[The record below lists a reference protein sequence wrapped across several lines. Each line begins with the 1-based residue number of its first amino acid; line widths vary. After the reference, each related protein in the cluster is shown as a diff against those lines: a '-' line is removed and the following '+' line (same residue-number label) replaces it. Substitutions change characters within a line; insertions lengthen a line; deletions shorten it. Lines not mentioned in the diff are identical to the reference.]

1 MGHRIEVKDKAEV
14 TLNDVIS
21 VLSYSEKQ
29 ALYFEIG
36 CTIDTFD
43 MKNDDSKLL
52 AIVRIIK
59 KITGIDDL
67 WLLYYGRTL
76 LGEIGEDSK

>member
-1 MGHRIEVKDKAEV
+1 MRRRIEVKDKAEV

-21 VLSYSEKQ
+21 VLSNKEKE

-36 CTIDTFD
+36 STIDTFD
-43 MKNDDSKLL
+43 MNDDESRLL
-52 AIVRIIK
+52 TIVRIIK

-76 LGEIGEDSK
+76 LYEIGEG

>member
-1 MGHRIEVKDKAEV
+1 MGRRIEVKDKAEV
-14 TLNDVIS
+14 TLNDIIS
-21 VLSYSEKQ
+21 VLSDSERQ

-36 CTIDTFD
+36 STISSFKRWNEHD
-43 MKNDDSKLL
+43 KLSR
-52 AIVRIIK
+52 IVLIIR

-76 LGEIGEDSK
+76 LDEIGEG

>member
-1 MGHRIEVKDKAEV
+1 MGRRIEVKDKAEV

-36 CTIDTFD
+36 CTIDSFD
-43 MKNDDSKLL
+43 IKDDEDKLSR
-52 AIVRIIK
+52 IVLIIR

>member
-1 MGHRIEVKDKAEV
+1 MGRRIEVKDKAEV
-14 TLNDVIS
+14 TLNDIIS
-21 VLSYSEKQ
+21 VLSDSERQ

-36 CTIDTFD
+36 CTIDSFD
-43 MKNDDSKLL
+43 MKDDEDKLL

-76 LGEIGEDSK
+76 LGEIEEDSK